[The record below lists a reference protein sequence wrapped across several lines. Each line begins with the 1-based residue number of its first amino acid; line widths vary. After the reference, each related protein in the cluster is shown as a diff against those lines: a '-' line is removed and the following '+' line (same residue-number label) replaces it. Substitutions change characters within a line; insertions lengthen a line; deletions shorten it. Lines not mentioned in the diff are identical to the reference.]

1 MVLCLC
7 VLCLCYSVFQ
17 KVSLILEYF
26 IGEIFCGGGWGLGR
40 KELKSITHC
49 DDFNGNSNAVS
60 LLFRFLKPD
69 MGALTGDVYNRKSA
83 KNICYSVSSLLRS

>member
-1 MVLCLC
+1 M
-7 VLCLCYSVFQ
+7 
-17 KVSLILEYF
+17 KYF
-26 IGEIFCGGGWGLGR
+26 VGVGGGWGGG

-49 DDFNGNSNAVS
+49 DDFNGNSNTVS

-69 MGALTGDVYNRKSA
+69 MGVLTGNVYNRKSA